1 MNDTINQRRDDLME
15 LIVYNGEAW
24 VNPMLAI
31 MCWSSPL
38 NFDYAPPL
46 MIVSAMAPPS
56 DTILPTLL
64 LDSATIM
71 FEALL
76 LTKFSL
82 PFMFSFEYTFYC

>member
-1 MNDTINQRRDDLME
+1 
-15 LIVYNGEAW
+15 
-24 VNPMLAI
+24 
-31 MCWSSPL
+31 
-38 NFDYAPPL
+38 